1 MFLIVVYDSQTR
13 LVPVTHRAPPLGTP
27 DEKFGPN
34 TRQGDI
40 RLRLLPCLPGSGK
53 VKFFLTR
60 TSGKMYCHTVS
71 ITKTF
76 ANNIGSALSKTDDSV
91 KDAPAYCRSFLD
103 SLPF

>member
-13 LVPVTHRAPPLGTP
+13 LVPVTHHAPPLGTP

-34 TRQGDI
+34 TR
-40 RLRLLPCLPGSGK
+40 PCLPGSGK

-91 KDAPAYCRSFLD
+91 KEAPAYCESFLD
-103 SLPF
+103 SLHR